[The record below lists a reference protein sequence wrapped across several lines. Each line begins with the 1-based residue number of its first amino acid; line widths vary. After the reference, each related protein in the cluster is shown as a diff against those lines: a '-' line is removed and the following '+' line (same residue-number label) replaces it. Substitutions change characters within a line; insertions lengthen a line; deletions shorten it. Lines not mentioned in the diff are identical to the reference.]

1 MLFWGKEEED
11 DVRMGDD
18 DEAMHYD
25 QELIFKHL

>member
-1 MLFWGKEEED
+1 MLFWGKEED